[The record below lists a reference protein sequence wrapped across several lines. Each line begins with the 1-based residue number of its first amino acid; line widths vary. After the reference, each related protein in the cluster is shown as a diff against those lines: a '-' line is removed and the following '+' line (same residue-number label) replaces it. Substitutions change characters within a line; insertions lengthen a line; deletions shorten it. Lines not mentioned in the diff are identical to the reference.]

1 MWRAAEELLLA
12 ENCAT
17 SSLKAQELK
26 WLEEPFKGQYKS
38 GSRVCWWGIFTKF
51 KK

>member
-26 WLEEPFKGQYKS
+26 GLEEPF
-38 GSRVCWWGIFTKF
+38 
-51 KK
+51 

>member
-1 MWRAAEELLLA
+1 MWRAAEELLA

-26 WLEEPFKGQYKS
+26 RLEEPF
-38 GSRVCWWGIFTKF
+38 
-51 KK
+51 